1 MHHYLP
7 YPERMALIRASSK
20 VAAKKSLGL
29 NGLSDINWGDLIT
42 GTLKTAASD
51 RLATIQADAAA
62 AKQRELIA
70 AQSAAETQSKLTDA
84 QIARQAAD
92 AAAARGGKFP
102 IIPAAIGGVSLLALL
117 GFMLSRKKR

>member
-1 MHHYLP
+1 MNNLNIP
-7 YPERMALIRASSK
+7 QRMALVRAGSK
-20 VAAKKSLGL
+20 LAAKRVLGL
-29 NGLSDINWGDLIT
+29 GGLSDIDWGNMFTSVI
-42 GTLKTAASD
+42 KTAASD

-70 AQSAAETQSKLTDA
+70 AQQAADTQAKLTDA

-102 IIPAAIGGVSLLALL
+102 IIPVAIGGVSLLALL